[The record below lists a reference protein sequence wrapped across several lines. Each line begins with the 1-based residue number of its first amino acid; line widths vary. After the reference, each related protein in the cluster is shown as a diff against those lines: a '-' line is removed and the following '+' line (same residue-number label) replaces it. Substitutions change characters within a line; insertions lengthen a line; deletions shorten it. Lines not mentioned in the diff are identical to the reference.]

1 LEGSVPLLLPSST
14 LQIAPALAAG
24 CTIVAK
30 PSEITP
36 TTASLL
42 AEASKRAGLPDGV
55 LNIVH
60 GLGGDV
66 GSEIVSH
73 PDVAAVSF
81 TGGTATGKLVASNAA
96 PHFKKVVLPS
106 PLLSLSLFSLP

>member
-1 LEGSVPLLLPSST
+1 MT
-14 LQIAPALAAG
+14 WKIAPALAAG

-42 AEASKRAGLPDGV
+42 AEATKRAGLPDGV
-55 LNIVH
+55 FNLVH

-66 GSEIVSH
+66 GSEIVGH
-73 PDVAAVSF
+73 PDVAAISF
-81 TGGTATGKLVASNAA
+81 TGGTATGKIVASTAA
-96 PHFKKVVLPS
+96 PHFKKVS
-106 PLLSLSLFSLP
+106 E